1 MRNTL
6 AKKLK
11 EFKWAKEE
19 GCYVSNP
26 GKIYKLRDKIQK
38 LKYQE
43 ESMWKQRSRNAW
55 LKEGDSNTCY
65 FHCRAN
71 QRNLHNFISGLEDNA
86 GVWVEDENRFSGI
99 IEEYYRSIYSSLNP
113 SDFDNILQG
122 IHPAITEEVVELLGC
137 NFHVDEVGV
146 ALKKMAS
153 LTTPGPDGMSPIFY
167 KSFRHI
173 VGEDVTAV
181 VLKALNTGV
190 VSDSLNSTFI
200 ALISKIKH
208 PKKVSNFQPIN
219 FCNFVYKLI
228 SKVVVNRLKKFLASA
243 IPQSQSAFLS
253 GQLITDNVLMAF
265 ETLHYLKRKA
275 QRKVGQMDL
284 KLDMSKAYDRV
295 E

>member
-208 PKKVSNFQPIN
+208 PKKFLIFSL
-219 FCNFVYKLI
+219 LI
-228 SKVVVNRLKKFLASA
+228 SAMLFIN
-243 IPQSQSAFLS
+243 
-253 GQLITDNVLMAF
+253 
-265 ETLHYLKRKA
+265 
-275 QRKVGQMDL
+275 
-284 KLDMSKAYDRV
+284 
-295 E
+295 

>member
-11 EFKWAKEE
+11 EFKWTKEE

-26 GKIYKLRDKIQK
+26 GKIYKLRDEIQK

-43 ESMWKQRSRNAW
+43 ESMWKQRSCNAW

-86 GVWVEDENRFSGI
+86 GVWVEYENRFGGI
-99 IEEYYRSIYSSLNP
+99 IEEYYRSIYSSSNP

-122 IHPAITEEVVELLGC
+122 IHPAITKEAVELLGR
-137 NFHVDEVGV
+137 NFHVDKVGV
-146 ALKKMAS
+146 VLKQMAS

-200 ALISKIKH
+200 ALILKIKH
-208 PKKVSNFQPIN
+208 PKKVSDFQPIS
-219 FCNFVYKLI
+219 FCNVVYKLI

-253 GQLITDNVLMAF
+253 RQLITDNVLMAF

-275 QRKVGQMDL
+275 QSKVG
-284 KLDMSKAYDRV
+284 
-295 E
+295 